1 MEQVCPDNTVSEHTF
16 NYSFQSRD
24 IDDFH
29 LKMLSSYFFII
40 RIIIVFF
47 LPHTFLKVMFATKMK
62 KSLRFFFCFESEKL
76 NNHHLDANTFLIVEP
91 KPKQLDSE
99 AQKEN

>member
-1 MEQVCPDNTVSEHTF
+1 MFNGVVEQECPDNTISDQTF

-40 RIIIVFF
+40 IRIIIVFF
-47 LPHTFLKVMFATKMK
+47 LPHTFLQVMFATKMK
-62 KSLRFFFCFESEKL
+62 KVSDFFLLRK
-76 NNHHLDANTFLIVEP
+76 
-91 KPKQLDSE
+91 
-99 AQKEN
+99 

>member
-1 MEQVCPDNTVSEHTF
+1 MFIWVVEQECPGNTVSEHTF

-40 RIIIVFF
+40 IRIIVFF
-47 LPHTFLKVMFATKMK
+47 LPHTFLQVVFATKMK
-62 KSLRFFFCFESEKL
+62 KVSDFFLLRK
-76 NNHHLDANTFLIVEP
+76 
-91 KPKQLDSE
+91 
-99 AQKEN
+99 